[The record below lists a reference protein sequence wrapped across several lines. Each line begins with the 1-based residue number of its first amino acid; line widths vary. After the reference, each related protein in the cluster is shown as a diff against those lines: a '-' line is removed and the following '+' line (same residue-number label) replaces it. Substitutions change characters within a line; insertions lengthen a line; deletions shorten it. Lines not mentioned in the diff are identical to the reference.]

1 MEEAKIFKWYAVK
14 TKPRWEKKILVKLSE
29 RGIESYCPLQK
40 RVSQWSDRKK
50 IILEPVFR
58 GFIFVRVNQENI
70 WDIKKVDGIVNYIY
84 FLGKPA
90 VVRDKEIDQIRK
102 FLDKFENQEIEQGH
116 IHLNGK
122 VRVTSGPLMNYEGIL
137 LEISGNKAIV
147 RIDSMG
153 IFLSAHINKNMLE
166 SINSKQ

>member
-1 MEEAKIFKWYAVK
+1 MESQNSKWYAVK
-14 TKPRWEKKILVKLSE
+14 TRSRWEKKIVKKLSD
-29 RGIESYCPLQK
+29 RGIENYCPLQK

-50 IILEPVFR
+50 IILEPVFS
-58 GFIFVRVNQENI
+58 GFIFVRVDKENI
-70 WDIKKVDGIVNYIY
+70 WDVKNVEGIVNYIY

-90 VVRDKEIDQIRK
+90 VVRDKEIELIRK
-102 FLDKFENQEIEQGH
+102 FLDKFENEEIEQGH
-116 IHLNGK
+116 IKLNGK